1 MTEPAVCGPGLSD
14 SKAEA
19 AASPARPAAAAL
31 GGSRRGRGSTCAPA
45 PPARH
50 RLELQVTTRGCPRA
64 GLLFLPRE
72 ARFREFDRKP
82 RAPCRLLRL
91 HPPRV
96 PVWLLGPRGCCFDV
110 TCLTCGRSRVKPPPP
125 GSHTQQRAPNSLSA
139 TALGNVPSSGSRGSP
154 EHAPE
159 THRATL
165 SLPARGRLA
174 LSRLFHFTLFISKC
188 PWTYECVTT

>member
-72 ARFREFDRKP
+72 AHFREFDRKP
-82 RAPCRLLRL
+82 RAPCRLLRP

-125 GSHTQQRAPNSLSA
+125 GSHTQQRAPNPCQRPRWATCRRRAAVVAQSTRPRPTGQRSPSL
-139 TALGNVPSSGSRGSP
+139 
-154 EHAPE
+154 
-159 THRATL
+159 
-165 SLPARGRLA
+165 LA
-174 LSRLFHFTLFISKC
+174 AAWL
-188 PWTYECVTT
+188 